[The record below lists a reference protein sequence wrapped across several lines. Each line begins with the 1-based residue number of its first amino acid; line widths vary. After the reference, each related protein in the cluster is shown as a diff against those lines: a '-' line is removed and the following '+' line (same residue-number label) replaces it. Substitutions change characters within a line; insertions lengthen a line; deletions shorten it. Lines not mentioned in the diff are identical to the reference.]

1 MRLGS
6 HVVLFDFSGIPMVGN
21 LDNGFV
27 IGLTENG
34 ASLCK
39 KLSSKDLSENEAKAC
54 DAALYDCLKENGF
67 FDEPAK
73 TKRLKSAYI
82 HVTQRCNLNCVG
94 CYSLDASRNALEDAS
109 TKQMKHAIEQL
120 ASLGCRTLFFSGG
133 EPLFRD
139 DLPDLVRH
147 AKDSGIDSV
156 TVITNGT
163 LHRKDILEG
172 LKPYID
178 RIAVSLDG
186 YADDTP
192 AYIRGVQR
200 FDDLMDFIR
209 LAQEIGIATHLTPT
223 IHAKNVND
231 LKEYIDLANRLGITM
246 NYSLLSC
253 ESGDP
258 FVDELIPKD
267 EELKQ
272 LADNLLAMG
281 QSLSLTGKPK
291 EMNLT
296 VSENCGAG
304 IKEVSIAA
312 DGTVYP
318 CHMLHRS
325 EWALGNVFENT
336 LSKILDSE
344 HINSLAEAKVNNIEQ
359 CSDCGYR
366 LLCGGGCRARSL
378 YNYGDVCH
386 KDPYCS
392 MMHTYYEKLGDAL
405 SRQFQ

>member
-21 LDNGFV
+21 LDNGFT

-39 KLSSKDLSENEAKAC
+39 RLSNNDLPESEARPY
-54 DAALYDCLKENGF
+54 DTALYDCLKENGF
-67 FDEPAK
+67 FNELTK

-94 CYSLDASRNALEDAS
+94 CYSLDASRNVLDDAS
-109 TKQMKHAIEQL
+109 TEQMKHAIEEL
-120 ASLGCRTLFFSGG
+120 ASLGCRTLFISGG
-133 EPLFRD
+133 EPFSRD
-139 DLPDLVRH
+139 DLPDLVCH

-163 LHRKDILEG
+163 LHRKDILER
-172 LKPYID
+172 LKPYVD
-178 RIAVSLDG
+178 KIAVSLDG
-186 YADDTP
+186 YSSDAP
-192 AYIRGVQR
+192 AFIRGMQR

-209 LAQEIGIATHLTPT
+209 LAQEVGITIHLTPT
-223 IHAKNVND
+223 IHAKNVDD
-231 LKEYIDLANRLGITM
+231 LEKYTDLANRLGVTM

-253 ESGDP
+253 GSDDP
-258 FVDELIPKD
+258 HVDELIPKD

-272 LADNLLAMG
+272 LAGNLFAMG
-281 QSLSLTGKPK
+281 QSPSFTGEPK
-291 EMNLT
+291 GVNLT

-325 EWALGNVFENT
+325 EWALGNVFEKALNE
-336 LSKILDSE
+336 ILDCELVS
-344 HINSLAEAKVNNIEQ
+344 SLANAKIDTIKQ
-359 CSDCGYR
+359 CSDCEYR
-366 LLCGGGCRARSL
+366 LLCGGGCRARSV
-378 YNYGDVCH
+378 YSYGDVH
-386 KDPYCS
+386 HADPYCI
-392 MMHTYYEKLGDAL
+392 MMHTYYENLGDVL